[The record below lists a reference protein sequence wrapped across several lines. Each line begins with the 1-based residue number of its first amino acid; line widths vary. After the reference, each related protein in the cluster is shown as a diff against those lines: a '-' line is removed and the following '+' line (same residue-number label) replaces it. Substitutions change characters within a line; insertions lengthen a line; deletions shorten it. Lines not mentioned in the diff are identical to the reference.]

1 MKTIP
6 GLKNKIV
13 SAKLLATGID
23 LKTSTTTSGVGI
35 SLPTAAPDKIASM
48 IKVEVKGKVTDRVSS
63 KPKKEM
69 KSGSVD

>member
-13 SAKLLATGID
+13 SAKLLATGAE
-23 LKTSTTTSGVGI
+23 LKTSATANGAGI
-35 SLPTAAPDKIASM
+35 NLPTAAPDKIASV

-69 KSGSVD
+69 ESGSID